1 MMYTLKEEVYIIILL
16 IIYGIYLAN
25 YIDILNIIL
34 LKIKNKVT
42 KIIVE
47 GILSFTQIYVAY
59 IFMYKIADGYIPI
72 YFLLFV
78 ILGIILYLIFRYQII
93 NTVKVLVNLI
103 FKTLK
108 TTIREI
114 KQVIYPYYLK
124 EVIKTFRKRKAYK
137 KVKDIISEKE

>member
-1 MMYTLKEEVYIIILL
+1 MYTLKEEVYIIILL

>member
-1 MMYTLKEEVYIIILL
+1 MMYTLKEEVHIIILL

-34 LKIKNKVT
+34 SKIKNKVT

-124 EVIKTFRKRKAYK
+124 EVIKTFKKRKAYK